1 MQDLGVLLW
10 DNAIKRVMVVTK
22 GGHDDVKRYWKRQK
36 QSNSWKGWLTYVPY
50 IMIKEFGKIVAVSSK
65 CLTIKNVM

>member
-1 MQDLGVLLW
+1 MGVCLYSIHRTKIELFFLQDLGVLLW

-36 QSNSWKGWLTYVPY
+36 QSNS
-50 IMIKEFGKIVAVSSK
+50 
-65 CLTIKNVM
+65 

>member
-1 MQDLGVLLW
+1 MGNTMGAYLFSIHRTEIHLFFLQDLGVLLW

-36 QSNSWKGWLTYVPY
+36 QSNS
-50 IMIKEFGKIVAVSSK
+50 
-65 CLTIKNVM
+65 

>member
-1 MQDLGVLLW
+1 MYLFFLQDLGVLLW

-36 QSNSWKGWLTYVPY
+36 QSNSWKGWLTYVY
-50 IMIKEFGKIVAVSSK
+50 MIRELGEIVLKS
-65 CLTIKNVM
+65 I

>member
-1 MQDLGVLLW
+1 MDNTMGVCLYSIHRTKIELFFLQDLGVLLW

-36 QSNSWKGWLTYVPY
+36 QSNS
-50 IMIKEFGKIVAVSSK
+50 
-65 CLTIKNVM
+65 